1 MITSS
6 PATTRTL
13 TFGRTRLEY
22 TLRRHERSDLAITV
36 HPDLR
41 IEVLAPAHRSDS
53 EIESKVRARGT
64 WIMRQRLRFE
74 ALHPLPIARRYVSG
88 ESFRY
93 LGRQYRLRVVPG
105 DESHVVLRR
114 PHLIVQTPVIA
125 ARPVVEGLVKDW
137 YRTRALA
144 MLPRYFT
151 RVVESHPSLG
161 DKQMDVRVRAMRRRW
176 GSCTPSGTIT
186 LNPELIQASAACI
199 EYVIVHEL
207 CHRRLLHH
215 GPEFF
220 RLLSTVLPDWRS
232 RREALNRVH

>member
-1 MITSS
+1 MIAPD
-6 PATTRTL
+6 PATTRTF
-13 TFGRTRLEY
+13 TFGRMRLEY
-22 TLRRHERSDLAITV
+22 TVRRQERTDLAITV

-53 EIESKVRARGT
+53 EIEAKVRARGT

-74 ALHPLPIARRYVSG
+74 ALHPLPLDKRFVAG

-93 LGRQYRLRVVPG
+93 LGRQYRLSVSVG
-105 DESHVVLRR
+105 GESEVALRR
-114 PHLIVQTPVIA
+114 PYLMVRAPEIA
-125 ARPVVEGLVKDW
+125 DVEALVRSW
-137 YRTRALA
+137 YRGRAHS
-144 MLPRYFT
+144 MLPRYFV
-151 RVVESHPSLG
+151 RVVEAHPALG
-161 DKQMDVRVRAMRRRW
+161 TPSVDVRVRAMRRRW
-176 GSCTPSGTIT
+176 GSCTPNGTIT

-215 GPEFF
+215 GPAFF
-220 RLLSTVLPDWRS
+220 RLLWTVLPDWQS